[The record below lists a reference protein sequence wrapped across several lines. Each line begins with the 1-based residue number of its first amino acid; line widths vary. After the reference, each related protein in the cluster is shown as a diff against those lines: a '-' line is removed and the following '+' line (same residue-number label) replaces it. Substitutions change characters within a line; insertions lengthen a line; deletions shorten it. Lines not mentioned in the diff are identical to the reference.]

1 MTADIGKNRSCVS
14 SEDATQRL
22 SAGGANTD
30 SSSLLRAE
38 NNLLRAKVDI
48 LLDTVSTSCDL
59 SSMSVSLDTI
69 YRLHS
74 GDRVVIF

>member
-1 MTADIGKNRSCVS
+1 MS

-38 NNLLRAKVDI
+38 NNLLRTKVDI
-48 LLDTVSTSCDL
+48 LLDTVSTSSDL
-59 SSMSVSLDTI
+59 SFISVSLDTI
-69 YRLHS
+69 YRRHS
-74 GDRVVIF
+74 RDRDVIF